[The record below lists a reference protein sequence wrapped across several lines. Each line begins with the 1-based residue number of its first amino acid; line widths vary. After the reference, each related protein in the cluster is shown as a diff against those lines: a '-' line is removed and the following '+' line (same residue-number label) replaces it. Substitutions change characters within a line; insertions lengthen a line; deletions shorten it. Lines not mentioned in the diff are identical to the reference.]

1 MPKIMRTSHLIL
13 YPMISEGSSNTSES
27 ILAVTTRG
35 CCRRDFHVLA
45 ENGLKGFVS
54 VHHGTK
60 HQGLGGRNGEG
71 VGEHFTARLGLEW
84 PLSDQDSSLAGTN
97 DQILLSPRRLQ
108 PIRGPSLSSLEGCR
122 IHSLWDPPTCL
133 SYNYGAYPSRPSWT
147 LTPCSRFLR

>member
-1 MPKIMRTSHLIL
+1 MPKITRTSRPIL
-13 YPMISEGSSNTSES
+13 YPVISQGSSNTSES

-60 HQGLGGRNGEG
+60 HQGLGEETEG
-71 VGEHFTARLGLEW
+71 GWVGEHFITRLGLEW
-84 PLSDQDSSLAGTN
+84 TLSDQDSSLAGTN
-97 DQILLSPRRLQ
+97 DHILLSPGRLQ
-108 PIRGPSLSSLEGCR
+108 PRRGPGLSSLEGCR

-133 SYNYGAYPSRPSWT
+133 SYNYGAYPS
-147 LTPCSRFLR
+147 